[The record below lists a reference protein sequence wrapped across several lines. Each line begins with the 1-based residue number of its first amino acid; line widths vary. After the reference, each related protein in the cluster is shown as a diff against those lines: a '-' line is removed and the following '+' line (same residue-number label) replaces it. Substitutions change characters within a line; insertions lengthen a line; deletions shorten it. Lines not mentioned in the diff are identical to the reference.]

1 MKIFLMGRMKAIY
14 RNQGFT
20 VIELIIVLAL
30 MAIVL
35 IPAINAISVTNHSW
49 IHNDS
54 INPYI
59 AQANTAMTWISRE
72 IRGAAQ
78 PSNSAN
84 SVIVE
89 DSGQRL
95 IIYRYNENNSV
106 WEKVV
111 YQVNANK
118 LSRIVLSNA
127 DPAVIISTAIPAGSD
142 AGWNSL
148 LDGITSTP
156 VFSLNGSRTVN
167 VNLQVSDT
175 GYDNPRF
182 SPFSVASS
190 YLVRSREVGAI
201 TGDPVSEETTSPVVA
216 IQKIVLDDDEV
227 TLIIDDNN
235 SRQRTLTATFWP
247 ANATDKSVTWT
258 SSDPSWVTVTSSIN
272 SKQATINMVKRV
284 NDFTPPLWPFNK
296 WYFDTDW
303 TGRPG
308 LINSTRVQIKATTQN
323 GKEAI
328 CYVKFNR
335 K

>member
-20 VIELIIVLAL
+20 VIEVIIVLAL

-95 IIYRYNENNSV
+95 IIYRYNENSSV

-127 DPAVIISTAIPAGSD
+127 DPAVIISTAIPAGSN

-175 GYDNPRF
+175 GRDNPRF
-182 SPFSVASS
+182 SPFSVAST

-201 TGDPVSEETTSPVVA
+201 TGDPVSEVTTPPVVA
-216 IQKIVLDDDEV
+216 VRKVVLDVDQA
-227 TLIIDDNN
+227 TLRILGVKEA
-235 SRQRTLTATFWP
+235 TLTVTVWP

-258 SSDPSWVTVTSSIN
+258 TSHPSWVTVTPIN
-272 SKQATINMVKRV
+272 NGNQAIIKVIKTKA
-284 NDFTPPLWPFNK
+284 DFTSIQWNLFRVTYFPPDVTITATPN
-296 WYFDTDW
+296 
-303 TGRPG
+303 GG
-308 LINSTRVQIKATTQN
+308 GNSDNCTVI
-323 GKEAI
+323 I
-328 CYVKFNR
+328 R
-335 K
+335 KNA